1 MYITHTQFVYIYIY
15 SCYKINFNT
24 DMKQNS
30 WYRISFYGA
39 SCWSLENNQ
48 FSVFL
53 SMYIEGRA

>member
-1 MYITHTQFVYIYIY
+1 MYKHTHTICMYIY
-15 SCYKINFNT
+15 SCYKINFIT

-30 WYRISFYGA
+30 LYRISFYSA

-48 FSVFL
+48 FSVLL